1 VAAPDYEVVH
11 SLPGR
16 ARIRLPAIR
25 HDQPLAAGLK
35 ELIAAQ
41 KGVLD
46 VRVNAECASAVICFE
61 PSNFDLLSWLNQ
73 LQLNSI
79 VRKDTSKAI
88 AAKHFSSFPGLRRAT
103 FAFEAYVPPKAQ
115 FVLGTLSLVST
126 LAGAPPLLTRSL
138 LYITT
143 LPILNRALQMFLDE
157 KRIGADALDSVTCIV
172 LTYNNGFLP
181 ASLTTF
187 MIGLGELLRDLIT
200 GKCQQMI
207 SHQFALCERSAW
219 LVKGHKRVRSPVLDL
234 KNGDVLVVYAG
245 ELISF
250 DGKVVQGSGTV
261 VPASPEMDFEPR
273 YVQVGDS
280 ISFDTLLTE
289 GKLFV
294 SHERSTEPRVVDH
307 VRDKQKRRWL
317 QRTKLHRNALRDGYK
332 RIWPVLGLAAWCYVI
347 SRDMHRTMAII
358 CFDFL
363 TGIRIAIPIAVLSAM
378 YKAGRRGIVIRN
390 ASALEGL
397 SEIDTI
403 IFARS
408 GTLTALRPSV
418 TEVFVCTWSTLDEV
432 TSFAAAVEQR
442 YNHLAAYAIYSY
454 AHLHTIPVPERTK
467 SSVLTGLGVIGE
479 VKGRTVLVGSARLME
494 LQEIDLSE
502 AKDFLGKCQGRGDSR
517 VCVAIGGKLA
527 GVISYQDPLRED
539 ARDVVTALNK
549 LGITEIA
556 MTTGGSVPAAEA
568 LAKQA
573 GIQTVH
579 YRTSP
584 EDQARIV
591 RDYKKRG
598 RRVAVVGFDASDTL
612 ALEQADVAIAF
623 ETATDVARH
632 RADIVLTT
640 ESLSGLVDGVE
651 IAREGMDLARQN
663 LHVVSVP
670 NWMGLVL
677 TSLDQTALI
686 TATLLNNG
694 SVIVGAAN
702 GMRPLMDEG
711 SAEDDEAMDEAA
723 IDPRDAIDPRGDTG
737 CRSPESRTV
746 PQARGTT

>member
-1 VAAPDYEVVH
+1 VFVAATDYEIVH
-11 SLPGR
+11 SLTGR
-16 ARIRLPAIR
+16 ARVRLPAIR
-25 HDQPLAAGLK
+25 YDQPLAAGL
-35 ELIAAQ
+35 EEFVAAQ
-41 KGVLD
+41 AGVLA
-46 VRVNAECASAVICFE
+46 VRVNADSASVVISFD
-61 PSNFDLLSWLNQ
+61 PSVFNLLSWLND
-73 LQLNSI
+73 LRLDLVS
-79 VRKDTSKAI
+79 RKEPIKEV
-88 AAKHFSSFPGLRRAT
+88 AAKHSYSFPALRRAT
-103 FAFEAYVPPKAQ
+103 FAFEARVPPKAQ
-115 FVLGTLSLVST
+115 FVMGTLSLVST
-126 LAGAPPLLTRSL
+126 LVGAPPLITRSL
-138 LYITT
+138 LYIATA
-143 LPILNRALQMFLDE
+143 PILNRALQTLLDE
-157 KRIGADALDSVTCIV
+157 KRVGADALDSVTCLV
-172 LTYNNGFLP
+172 LTYHDGFLP

-187 MIGLGELLRDLIT
+187 LIGLGELLRDLIT

-207 SHQFALCERSAW
+207 SHQFALCQRSAW
-219 LVKGHKRVRSPVLDL
+219 LVKGHKRVRAPVLDL
-234 KNGDVLVVYAG
+234 RPGDVSVVYAG

-250 DGKVVQGSGTV
+250 EGTVVQGSGTV
-261 VPASPEMDFEPR
+261 VPSSPEMDFAPR
-273 YVQVGDS
+273 YVEVGDR

-294 SHERSTEPRVVDH
+294 SIEQNSQPRLVDH
-307 VRDKQKRRWL
+307 VRDKQKKRWL
-317 QRTKLHRNALRDGYK
+317 QRTRLHRAALRDGYQ
-332 RIWPVLGLAAWCYVI
+332 RIWMVLGLAAWCFLI

-378 YKAGRRGIVIRN
+378 YKAGGRGIVIRN
-390 ASALEGL
+390 ASALEML

-408 GTLTALRPSV
+408 GTLTALRPRV
-418 TEVFVCTWSTLDEV
+418 TDVFVCSASSLDEV

-502 AKDFLGKCQGRGDSR
+502 AKDFLGKCQNRGDSR

-527 GVISYQDPLRED
+527 GVISYQDPLRAD
-539 ARDVVTALNK
+539 AHDVVTALHK
-549 LGITEIA
+549 LGISEIA

-640 ESLSGLVDGVE
+640 ESLSGLVEGVE

-663 LHVVSVP
+663 VHLVSVP

-677 TSLDQTALI
+677 TSLNQAELLI
-686 TATLLNNG
+686 ATVLNNG

-711 SAEDDEAMDEAA
+711 AATDEAVDDSAVDPCAA
-723 IDPRDAIDPRGDTG
+723 RELRG
-737 CRSPESRTV
+737 SQIHEM
-746 PQARGTT
+746 PQIR